1 VFTQHYDIQASD
13 IANIQR
19 YQELKLKSSRTP
31 SEETELSNLTTT
43 LREKIISPD
52 DFNKLQD
59 CIINLENFFLTET
72 VDYLNTKQSEFNAEL
87 GKFTYIAEFN
97 PSTTY
102 LKKNIVSYNG
112 ESFICQIDN
121 TLNISPTNGTS
132 NANWALIAMRGA
144 NGAQGAKGDAG
155 ANLVFRGAYD
165 PTYNYQ
171 VNDGVQYNGSTYYC
185 KTPALGVPPDNT
197 SNWTLFVSKGASYT
211 LTTLKN
217 TVTVT
222 NDTVNVPIGIAQY
235 NRSSDVLFVY
245 VNSTYAEEGRDYNI
259 NANNTSIDKI
269 GGSFTGNPNT
279 EINFVV
285 LKNAQQSIT
294 LADGTQIM
302 DNSVSN
308 AKLMPD
314 AKVGSLAALTTTAKS
329 DVVSAVNELKSAI
342 NTNTTNISTNT
353 TNITANTNKI
363 NNIEILTLMGVY

>member
-1 VFTQHYDIQASD
+1 
-13 IANIQR
+13 
-19 YQELKLKSSRTP
+19 
-31 SEETELSNLTTT
+31 
-43 LREKIISPD
+43 
-52 DFNKLQD
+52 
-59 CIINLENFFLTET
+59 
-72 VDYLNTKQSEFNAEL
+72 
-87 GKFTYIAEFN
+87 
-97 PSTTY
+97 
-102 LKKNIVSYNG
+102 
-112 ESFICQIDN
+112 
-121 TLNISPTNGTS
+121 
-132 NANWALIAMRGA
+132 
-144 NGAQGAKGDAG
+144 
-155 ANLVFRGAYD
+155 
-165 PTYNYQ
+165 
-171 VNDGVQYNGSTYYC
+171 
-185 KTPALGVPPDNT
+185 
-197 SNWTLFVSKGASYT
+197 
-211 LTTLKN
+211 
-217 TVTVT
+217 
-222 NDTVNVPIGIAQY
+222 
-235 NRSSDVLFVY
+235 